1 MSDAPIESSKR
12 GLEPDMAVVR
22 ARWERHLRRERRQ
35 DWFDWSNHLFF
46 GFRDMLLLAGA
57 WTLANI
63 LLIVAT
69 PIDASAVF
77 AFGLDFHLSVMLG
90 VFALAWAVLVANRW
104 LQERRRII
112 ARHRRILA
120 PFESNTDSS

>member
-35 DWFDWSNHLFF
+35 GWFDWSNHLFF
-46 GFRDMLLLAGA
+46 GFRDMLLFAGA
-57 WTLANI
+57 WMLGNAA
-63 LLIVAT
+63 LVVAT
-69 PIDASAVF
+69 PIELPVPQLDLDAQMWAVL
-77 AFGLDFHLSVMLG
+77 GL
-90 VFALAWAVLVANRW
+90 FALAWAVLVAYRW
-104 LQERRRII
+104 FQERRRVI